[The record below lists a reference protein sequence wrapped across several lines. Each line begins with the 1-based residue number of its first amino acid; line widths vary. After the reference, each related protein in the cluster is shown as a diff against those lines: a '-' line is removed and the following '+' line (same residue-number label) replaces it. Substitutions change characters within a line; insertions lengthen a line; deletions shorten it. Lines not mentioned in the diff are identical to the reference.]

1 MQYEF
6 INNYIKTLA
15 YMNKKRQRLTE
26 PEVRYFMLQLLN
38 ACEYMQSQYVIHR
51 DLKLANLFLSKD
63 MKIKIGDF
71 GLAAQL
77 ECEGE
82 RKKYISLITLKT

>member
-1 MQYEF
+1 M
-6 INNYIKTLA
+6 KTLA
-15 YMNKKRQRLTE
+15 FMNKKRQRLTE
-26 PEVRYFMLQLLN
+26 PEVRYFMLQLLD
-38 ACEYMQSQYVIHR
+38 ACDYMQRQFVIHR

-77 ECEGE
+77 EREGE
-82 RKKYISLITLKT
+82 RKK